1 MFLPDCQCCCCPT
14 QRRTEGSGWSC
25 RRKPCTRSRRSCAP
39 CGHTWR
45 RRWGL
50 KGRSIKGKQTCCSR
64 CWRAEARCPRYSW
77 MRTLSRR
84 RPGGGFS
91 HNQHSF
97 VGKLEPG
104 NTGDNRWPPWRG
116 SRTRSASPWWRTS
129 GSRRRQQW
137 PPSAPPG
144 SSKTDPCPRTLG
156 GILSVR
162 SELQPILKST
172 FPPFTGLTVLATVSA
187 ANSGQGGAASGD
199 VELVIHARVVRRLGS
214 RQQKVLHVES
224 VNQNGEGGGDLGGI
238 YSTFLVVLRPFFS
251 SYGSCKGV
259 PLCTETLCVG
269 VKGELATL
277 QSSRGRQLFV
287 GSAQLTVQ
295 ACVGP
300 TDGREGGP
308 AGDDELVEV
317 ALVVGGLRL
326 GQHHVVYV

>member
-1 MFLPDCQCCCCPT
+1 M
-14 QRRTEGSGWSC
+14 
-25 RRKPCTRSRRSCAP
+25 
-39 CGHTWR
+39 
-45 RRWGL
+45 
-50 KGRSIKGKQTCCSR
+50 
-64 CWRAEARCPRYSW
+64 
-77 MRTLSRR
+77 
-84 RPGGGFS
+84 
-91 HNQHSF
+91 
-97 VGKLEPG
+97 
-104 NTGDNRWPPWRG
+104 
-116 SRTRSASPWWRTS
+116 
-129 GSRRRQQW
+129 
-137 PPSAPPG
+137 
-144 SSKTDPCPRTLG
+144 
-156 GILSVR
+156 
-162 SELQPILKST
+162 
-172 FPPFTGLTVLATVSA
+172 LATVSA

-224 VNQNGEGGGDLGGI
+224 VNQNGEGGGDLGDI
-238 YSTFLVVLRPFFS
+238 YSTFLVVLRPFS

-317 ALVVGGLRL
+317 ALVVGGLGL